1 MSTAK
6 ASSEEPSEKAKTKPE
21 DDVEMTFF
29 EHIGELRKRLIRS
42 LVAMIPGVALG
53 GYFWEELLALIVQ
66 PYQRVTAR
74 LHLEQELNFTNPTD
88 GFFWSLI
95 IALLAGLIIAS
106 PVVFLQVWGFIS
118 PGLYRREKRY
128 AIPFVMSSTLLFIG
142 GVAFCYYFV
151 LEPAYEFFLS
161 FSGEISNTGLELNPL
176 ITLPEY
182 MELAMRLLLAF
193 GLTFEVPVVI
203 TFLSLIGLV
212 NWKQLVRF
220 SRWWLLISAVIA
232 AVLTP
237 ADGLTMIAMLIPLNA
252 LYWLAILVAFFLGP
266 KPPPPPGSKTE
277 DGFER

>member
-1 MSTAK
+1 MIEE
-6 ASSEEPSEKAKTKPE
+6 SSLAEESKQRPE

-29 EHIGELRKRLIRS
+29 EHIGELRTRLIRS
-42 LVAMIPGVALG
+42 LLAMIPGVALG
-53 GYFWEELLALIVQ
+53 AYFWEQLLALVIQ
-66 PYQRVTAR
+66 PYQRVTER

-128 AIPFVMSSTLLFIG
+128 AIPFVLSSTLLFCG
-142 GVAFCYYFV
+142 GVYFCYAMV
-151 LEPAYEFFLS
+151 LEPAYEFFLGYG
-161 FSGEISNTGLELNPL
+161 GEIANTGLELNPL

-182 MELAMRLLLAF
+182 MELAMRLLVAF

-203 TFLSLIGLV
+203 TFLSIVGLV
-212 NWKQLVRF
+212 NWKQLVKF
-220 SRWWLLISAVIA
+220 ARWWLLISAVLA

-252 LYWLAILVAFFLGP
+252 LYWIAILIAAILGP
-266 KPPPPPGSKTE
+266 KPPPPPGTTSE
-277 DGFER
+277 DGYER